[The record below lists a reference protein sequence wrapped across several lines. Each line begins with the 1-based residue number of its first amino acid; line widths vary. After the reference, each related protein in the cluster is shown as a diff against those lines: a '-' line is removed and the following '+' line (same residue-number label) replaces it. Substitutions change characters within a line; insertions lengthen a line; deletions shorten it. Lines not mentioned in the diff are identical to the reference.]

1 MQEIANRSCR
11 NAFATI
17 IIYAISIFFSK
28 GGFILPFPVYEVLFF
43 ILACYLFI
51 KAVQNKIDFS
61 YFKFVLIISIVWLST
76 SVFSLQMLLPHQWLD
91 TLVTY
96 FPVIDL
102 IIVLLFGLVTFL
114 KYRNYLIKYKS
125 VYFLFAFMIISKWG
139 MLIFS

>member
-17 IIYAISIFFSK
+17 IMYAISIFFSK

-51 KAVQNKIDFS
+51 KANQIKVDLSFFI
-61 YFKFVLIISIVWLST
+61 FVLIISIVWLST
-76 SVFSLQMLLPHQWLD
+76 SVFSLQMILPHQWLD
-91 TLVTY
+91 SLVTY

-114 KYRNYLIKYKS
+114 KYRNYLVKYKS

-139 MLIFS
+139 MLILN

>member
-1 MQEIANRSCR
+1 MQDVANRSCR

-17 IIYAISIFFSK
+17 LVYAVSIFFSK

-51 KAVQNKIDFS
+51 KSTQIKVDFS
-61 YFKFVLIISIVWLST
+61 FFTFVLIISIVWLFT
-76 SVFSLQMLLPHQWLD
+76 SMFSLQILLPHQWLD
-91 TLVTY
+91 SLVTY

-102 IIVLLFGLVTFL
+102 IIILLFGLVTFL
-114 KYRNYLIKYKS
+114 KYRNCLVKYKS
-125 VYFLFAFMIISKWG
+125 VYFLFVFMIITKRW

>member
-17 IIYAISIFFSK
+17 IMYAISIFFSK

-51 KAVQNKIDFS
+51 KANQIKVDLSFFI
-61 YFKFVLIISIVWLST
+61 FVLIISIVWLST

-91 TLVTY
+91 SIMTFSPLIEGINIL
-96 FPVIDL
+96 FFIVIS
-102 IIVLLFGLVTFL
+102 FL
-114 KYRNYLIKYKS
+114 KFRSNIRYYKS
-125 VYFLFAFMIISKWG
+125 IYFLFTFLIVTKWG

>member
-1 MQEIANRSCR
+1 MQDVANRSCR

-17 IIYAISIFFSK
+17 LVYAVSIFFSK

-51 KAVQNKIDFS
+51 KAVQNKVDFS
-61 YFKFVLIISIVWLST
+61 FFTFVLIISIVWLFT
-76 SVFSLQMLLPHQWLD
+76 SMFSLQILLPHQWLD
-91 TLVTY
+91 SLVTY

-102 IIVLLFGLVTFL
+102 IIILLFGLVTFL
-114 KYRNYLIKYKS
+114 KYRNCLVKYKS
-125 VYFLFAFMIISKWG
+125 VYFLFVFMIITKWG

>member
-17 IIYAISIFFSK
+17 IMYAISVFFSK

-51 KAVQNKIDFS
+51 KANQIKVDLSFFI
-61 YFKFVLIISIVWLST
+61 FVLIISIVWLST

-91 TLVTY
+91 SLVTY

-114 KYRNYLIKYKS
+114 KYRNYLVKYKS

>member
-1 MQEIANRSCR
+1 MQEIANRSFR

-17 IIYAISIFFSK
+17 IMYAISIFFSK

-51 KAVQNKIDFS
+51 KANQIKVDLSFFI
-61 YFKFVLIISIVWLST
+61 FVLIISIVWLST

-91 TLVTY
+91 SLVTY

-114 KYRNYLIKYKS
+114 KYRNYIVKYKS

-139 MLIFS
+139 MLIIS

>member
-1 MQEIANRSCR
+1 MQEIVAKTCR

-17 IIYAISIFFSK
+17 IMYAVSIFFSK

-51 KAVQNKIDFS
+51 KATQNKVDFS
-61 YFKFVLIISIVWLST
+61 FFTFVLIISIVWLFT
-76 SVFSLQMLLPHQWLD
+76 SMFSLQILLPHQWLD
-91 TLVTY
+91 SLVTY

-102 IIVLLFGLVTFL
+102 IIILLFGLVTFL
-114 KYRNYLIKYKS
+114 KYRNCLVKYKS
-125 VYFLFAFMIISKWG
+125 VYFLFVFMIITKWW

>member
-17 IIYAISIFFSK
+17 IMYAISIFFSK

-51 KAVQNKIDFS
+51 KAVQNKVDFS
-61 YFKFVLIISIVWLST
+61 YFTFLLIISIVWLST
-76 SVFSLQMLLPHQWLD
+76 SMLSIQMFLPHQWLD
-91 TLVTY
+91 SMISY

-114 KYRNYLIKYKS
+114 KYRNCLVKYKS
-125 VYFLFAFMIISKWG
+125 VYFLFAFMIITKWG
-139 MLIFS
+139 VLIFS

>member
-1 MQEIANRSCR
+1 MQDVANRSCR

-17 IIYAISIFFSK
+17 LVYAVSIFFSK

-51 KAVQNKIDFS
+51 KSTQNKVDFL
-61 YFKFVLIISIVWLST
+61 FFTFVLIISIVWLST
-76 SVFSLQMLLPHQWLD
+76 SMFSLQILLPHQWLD
-91 TLVTY
+91 SMISY

-114 KYRNYLIKYKS
+114 KFRNCLVKYKS

-139 MLIFS
+139 MLILN

>member
-17 IIYAISIFFSK
+17 IMYAISIFFSK

-43 ILACYLFI
+43 ILACYLVI
-51 KAVQNKIDFS
+51 IAVQNKIDFS
-61 YFKFVLIISIVWLST
+61 YFTFLLIISIVWLST

-91 TLVTY
+91 SLVTY

-102 IIVLLFGLVTFL
+102 IVVLLFGFVTFL
-114 KYRNYLIKYKS
+114 KYRNYLVKYKC

-139 MLIFS
+139 VLIFS